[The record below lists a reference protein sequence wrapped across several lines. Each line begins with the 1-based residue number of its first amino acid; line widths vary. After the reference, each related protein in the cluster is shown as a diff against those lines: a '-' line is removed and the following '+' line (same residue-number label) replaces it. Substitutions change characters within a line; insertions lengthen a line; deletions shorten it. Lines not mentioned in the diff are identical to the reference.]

1 MFLDRDGVII
11 DDVHYLSRLEQI
23 HLIPGAGS
31 AIRRLNEAGIPVVVV
46 TNQSA
51 VAQGIIEESFVAN
64 AHALLEELLQ
74 RENARIDRFYYCP
87 HHAEK
92 GRDPYRVDCSCRKP
106 APGMLLAAAQ
116 DMGLDLSRS
125 WIIGDKLSDLEA
137 GAAVGCRTI
146 LVRTGH
152 GMEVK
157 LPANSASLN
166 LQGTVPTIGEAV
178 ELFTKRNS
186 QPNAA

>member
-1 MFLDRDGVII
+1 
-11 DDVHYLSRLEQI
+11 
-23 HLIPGAGS
+23 
-31 AIRRLNEAGIPVVVV
+31 
-46 TNQSA
+46 
-51 VAQGIIEESFVAN
+51 
-64 AHALLEELLQ
+64 
-74 RENARIDRFYYCP
+74 
-87 HHAEK
+87 
-92 GRDPYRVDCSCRKP
+92 
-106 APGMLLAAAQ
+106 MLLAAAQ

-152 GMEVK
+152 GMEAE